1 MASIKAISSAVYND
15 LVSGLA
21 GYPATQTISL
31 EQLEDEVVE
40 TRLYIIKKY
49 STQNAIPKK
58 DLLTSINCIELDCK
72 SLDKCCVVDP
82 YSPPIA
88 HFEIPQIVNDL
99 GEDAIAYIGATDKQ
113 LKFTIYTDYGFKYHK
128 YKTRGKN
135 KPYVFIDVTP
145 NANGLYDCYVFN
157 APLLERLTVIAIFKD
172 PRQVEEYQKDHG
184 CCDMVENESFT
195 FLDKEIKDTLTKIK
209 FQWYRQYPQQPFP
222 NNQVPR

>member
-15 LVSGLA
+15 IVSGLA
-21 GYPATQTISL
+21 GYPAVQTISL

-58 DLLTSINCIELDCK
+58 DLLYSINCIELDCK
-72 SLDKCCVVDP
+72 SLDKCCAADP
-82 YSPPIA
+82 YSTAVA

-113 LKFTIYTDYGFKYHK
+113 LSFHVYTDYSFKHHK
-128 YKTRGKN
+128 YRTRGSK
-135 KPYVFIDVTP
+135 KPYVFIDTTP
-145 NANGLYDCYVFN
+145 NENNLYDCYVFN

-172 PRQVEEYQKDHG
+172 PRQVEDYQKEHG
-184 CCDMVENESFT
+184 CCDYADTDNFT
-195 FLDKEIKDTLTKIK
+195 FLDTEIKDTLTKQK
-209 FQWYRQYPQQPFP
+209 FAYYRQYIQQPFP
-222 NNQVPR
+222 NNQVPK